1 MFSFFKIKNYKSQ
14 GLIESLV
21 AITVVVVGLV
31 SVLTL
36 VVFNLRVQV
45 YSHDMLIA
53 TNLAKEGIEVV
64 RSVRDANWMNGD
76 DWDNNLII
84 DESFPNIIGDEKG
97 FLFLNT
103 ATWDGYENV
112 YYVIFNQLACSWEDC
127 VFNEATVV
135 GPRPA
140 QMYLSTKDDR
150 TIYDQFSSHNDNTKV
165 ATKFYR
171 VVFINEICLDGS
183 NQEHIL
189 TVYDEHCEN
198 FSEERIG
205 LQIISKVGW
214 DDRGAMRT
222 VEAEEWIYNWR

>member
-1 MFSFFKIKNYKSQ
+1 MFLLFKKRNYKSQ
-14 GLIESLV
+14 GMIESLV

-31 SVLTL
+31 SILTL

-64 RSVRDANWMNGD
+64 RSIRDTNWLNGN
-76 DWDNNLII
+76 DWDQDLII
-84 DESFPNIIGDEKG
+84 DETFPNPIGDEKG

-103 ATWDGYENV
+103 ATWNGYNNV
-112 YYVIFNQLACSWEDC
+112 YYLIFNQLACSWDAC
-127 VFNEATVV
+127 VFNESTVV
-135 GPRPA
+135 GSRPA

-150 TIYDQFSSHNDNTKV
+150 TIYDQFSSFNDNITV

-171 VVFINEICLDGS
+171 VVFVNEICLDDG
-183 NQEHIL
+183 NEEYIL
-189 TVYDEHCEN
+189 TVWNEHCED
-198 FSEERIG
+198 FTDERIG

-214 DDRGAMRT
+214 YDKDIMRT

>member
-14 GLIESLV
+14 GIIESLV

-64 RSVRDANWMNGD
+64 RSVRDTNWMNGD
-76 DWDNNLII
+76 DWDQGLII
-84 DESFPNIIGDEKG
+84 TTGFIGQEKG

-103 ATWDGYENV
+103 GAWNGYNSV
-112 YYVIFNQLACSWEDC
+112 YYQVLDNLACSWEDC
-127 VFNEATVV
+127 VFGGDSVL
-135 GPRPA
+135 GPTPA
-140 QMYLSTKDDR
+140 RMYIVTKDNR
-150 TIYDQFSSHNDNTKV
+150 TIYDQLGFLNPLESV

-171 VVFINEICLDGS
+171 VVFINEICLNGS

-189 TVYDEHCEN
+189 TVYDQHCEGS
-198 FSEERIG
+198 SEERIG

-214 DDRGAMRT
+214 NDKDTMRT